1 MAHTRSP
8 LWPIHCPPD
17 TSRRQRSVS
26 FIPSFYPC
34 QPPPPRL
41 AVRFLCLALSPVE
54 YYVCVDVPTPLNS
67 TRTKGSGVCCAD
79 FVSPFPL
86 LRPLSVS
93 FNLSFGPCPYPQP
106 SPALWFAFRIQS
118 PALSSAECVYVGV
131 PRSPVYLNERTKAL
145 TFAAPIRLIPLKS
158 KLYILSLC
166 KFLCLSELFLSS
178 STHTNDRGKTDR
190 RAMIRMMTM
199 VVMMTKKRRQKVA
212 AYTEIQILNLLTPTR
227 PDNAMPSTLGRATSQ
242 ENVIVPVPDDV
253 MISPHVDPHGT
264 SR

>member
-1 MAHTRSP
+1 MSAWMFQHPLIPQEQKAVEFAAPILSHHFHCFAHCRSLSTFLLAPAPTPNPP
-8 LWPIHCPPD
+8 LPFGLPFEFKVLP
-17 TSRRQRSVS
+17 SAQPSVS
-26 FIPSFYPC
+26 MW
-34 QPPPPRL
+34 
-41 AVRFLCLALSPVE
+41 AFLE
-54 YYVCVDVPTPLNS
+54 RVD
-67 TRTKGSGVCCAD
+67 
-79 FVSPFPL
+79 
-86 LRPLSVS
+86 
-93 FNLSFGPCPYPQP
+93 
-106 SPALWFAFRIQS
+106 
-118 PALSSAECVYVGV
+118 
-131 PRSPVYLNERTKAL
+131 ERTKAL

-158 KLYILSLC
+158 KLYILSLR